1 MNTVTNETLEHTSA
15 ALLDDISRLVNDAPA
30 WLQGEHQIFGPKR
43 TDRVAGPGVQGRLA
57 RLEAAQAALALVQ
70 ALLQDRSDTDRLF
83 DELETT
89 RRKLVAA
96 SRLGNG
102 WLELRPVWRTRVR
115 IVKDP
120 ATGKETLDVFR
131 VAFGPYL
138 YYRWKEGGRTRTA
151 YLGKPEEAAGRLWK
165 LKALGVDLHDL
176 GAEDLIALASE
187 TGEARNNTAADEELQ
202 G

>member
-1 MNTVTNETLEHTSA
+1 MSTVITEALEHTSA
-15 ALLDDISRLVNDAPA
+15 ALLDDLTRLANDAPA

-43 TDRVAGPGVQGRLA
+43 IDRVAGPGVQGRLA
-57 RLEAAQAALALVQ
+57 RLQAALAALALVQ
-70 ALLQDRSDTDRLF
+70 ALLQDRSDTERLF

-89 RRKLVAA
+89 RRKLITA

-102 WLELRPVWRTRVR
+102 WLELRPVWRPRVR
-115 IVKDP
+115 IVKDE
-120 ATGKETLDVFR
+120 ATGKETLEVFKL
-131 VAFGPYL
+131 AFGPYL

-176 GAEDLIALASE
+176 GAEDLIALVSE
-187 TGEARNNTAADEELQ
+187 TSEARDGILSNE
-202 G
+202 

>member
-1 MNTVTNETLEHTSA
+1 MNTVISETLERTHA
-15 ALLDDISRLVNDAPA
+15 ALLDDITRLANDAPA
-30 WLQGEHQIFGPKR
+30 WLQGERQIFGPKR

-57 RLEAAQAALALVQ
+57 RLQAAQAALALVQ

-83 DELETT
+83 DELEAT
-89 RRKLVAA
+89 RQKLVAV
-96 SRLGNG
+96 SRLGTG
-102 WLELRPVWRTRVR
+102 WLELRRVWRPRVR
-115 IVKDP
+115 IVTDP
-120 ATGKETLDVFR
+120 ATGKETLEVFR

-187 TGEARNNTAADEELQ
+187 THDDAENELQ

>member
-1 MNTVTNETLEHTSA
+1 MSTVTTEALERTGA
-15 ALLDDISRLVNDAPA
+15 ALLQDLTALAADAPA
-30 WLQGEHQIFGPKR
+30 WLQGEHQIFGPRR
-43 TDRVAGPGVQGRLA
+43 TDRVAGPGVQAHLA
-57 RLEAAQAALALVQ
+57 RLQAAQAALALIQ
-70 ALLQDRSDTDRLF
+70 ALLQDEPDINRLF
-83 DELETT
+83 DDLETT

-102 WLELRPVWRTRVR
+102 WLELRPVWRPQVR

-120 ATGKETLDVFR
+120 ATGKETLEVFR

-176 GAEDLIALASE
+176 GAEDLITLASE
-187 TGEARNNTAADEELQ
+187 TSEAPNDTASDEELQ